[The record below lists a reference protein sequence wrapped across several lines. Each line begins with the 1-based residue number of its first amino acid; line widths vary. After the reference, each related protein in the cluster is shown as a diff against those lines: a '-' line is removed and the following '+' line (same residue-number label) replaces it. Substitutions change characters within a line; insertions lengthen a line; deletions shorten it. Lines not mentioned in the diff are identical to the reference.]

1 LTDERYDVAII
12 GAGPAGTTAGNLL
25 ARKGRRVAIIEREKF
40 PRAVP
45 CAGWLNIRA
54 KALLDELSFRF
65 KPLDGAAF
73 TDVTLYNADCTK
85 SARPTFDGQ
94 VGYIIDRAAFDNA
107 LAEAAVA
114 GGATLLQGAD
124 AVDLRLN
131 ETEVVVT
138 IRTPNASA
146 GPTLAN
152 EKRITSRLLIMAA
165 GRGSP
170 LAVRLGFVQRSA
182 ESPIWSAQ
190 IEGPIK
196 SRGKS
201 AAPRVAVI
209 LGLDGGG
216 SFGFCCVS
224 PARAS
229 LSVNWFGDPAP
240 AVPALVRLCKL
251 AAERGIM
258 PIDLSGKAA
267 AVKLIRSPAAA
278 ALDMDSHVA
287 KHALLVGDAGGFV
300 SAASNEGIYPAMWS
314 AKIAAAV
321 IDRALQS
328 PYSQDELMSFDS
340 AWRMEI
346 ADHLRSPHTDI
357 RFLLPLIFSNQAMA
371 DRMGAAFFFG
381 ENI

>member
-1 LTDERYDVAII
+1 MTDERYDVAII

-25 ARKGRRVAIIEREKF
+25 AHKGRRVAIIEREKF

-114 GGATLLQGAD
+114 GGATLLQGVG

-131 ETEVVVT
+131 ETEVV
-138 IRTPNASA
+138 I
-146 GPTLAN
+146 TLSDQ
-152 EKRITSRLLIMAA
+152 KRVTSRLLLMAA

-182 ESPIWSAQ
+182 ESSIWSAQ

-196 SRGKS
+196 SRSKS

-224 PARAS
+224 PARAA
-229 LSVNWFGDPAP
+229 LSVNWLGDPAP
-240 AVPALVRLCKL
+240 AVPELVRLCKL

-258 PIDLSGKAA
+258 PTDLSGKAA
-267 AVKLIRSPAAA
+267 AVKTIRSPAAA

-287 KHALLVGDAGGFV
+287 KHTLLVGDAGGFV

-340 AWRMEI
+340 AWRLEI